1 MARRWNPRMWWK
13 LPERRPELPGRPD
26 RDGFSLVEIMMV
38 LMILAVGVL
47 PIAIIQHR
55 ARQEVTQ
62 ADHQTEAIA
71 VAQAQLERV
80 KSLGFGN
87 IVAENGQVGII
98 TWQTQVANVG
108 FGLDRIT
115 VTATW
120 PNKNVVETLAISDLI
135 SMR

>member
-1 MARRWNPRMWWK
+1 MARRPNLRGWLK
-13 LPERRPELPGRPD
+13 LPRRRPGLPGAPD
-26 RDGFSLVEIMMV
+26 RAGFSLVEILMV
-38 LMILAVGVL
+38 MVILSVGVL

-55 ARQEVTQ
+55 ARQEVTE
-62 ADHQTEAIA
+62 ADHQTEAIT

-87 IVAENGQVGII
+87 IVAENGRDGNI

-115 VTATW
+115 VTTTW
-120 PNKNVVETLAISDLI
+120 RNKNAIETLAISDLV